1 MNELK
6 NILIVR
12 TDRIGDV
19 VLTLPIAGIIK
30 SHYPNCHVSFLVRE
44 YTSPLLFEH
53 PSIDDVFI
61 LKEKNGKILKNKN
74 IKLLTNKNFD
84 TVFIVNAT
92 FELAWILYKSKIK
105 NRIGTGYRWYSFL
118 FNKKVFVHRKSG
130 DKHELEYNIEMLE
143 KIGIN
148 ENITPDN
155 VCFNIQIDNDSKQK
169 ISSLLDINRFENE
182 KIRIIV
188 HPGSGGSA
196 FDLPKEKIKNLVERL
211 AHELNVQIIITG
223 NENEK
228 ELCNYISGNI
238 ETIDLC
244 GKLNLKEM
252 IALIDSS
259 DILVANSTGP
269 IHIGAALNKFVVGF
283 YPTIH
288 SMSKD
293 RWGPYTR
300 KRKIFEPEN
309 CNELSTEE
317 FLEKDCMNRIDINEV
332 FNSIQN
338 IITNIGNN

>member
-19 VLTLPIAGIIK
+19 VLTLPMAGIIK
-30 SHYPNCHVSFLVRE
+30 SHYPNCRVSFLVRE
-44 YTSPLLFEH
+44 YTSPFLFEH

-61 LKEKNGKILKNKN
+61 LKEKNGKILINEN
-74 IKLLTNKNFD
+74 INFLTNQKFD
-84 TVFIVNAT
+84 AVFIVKAT
-92 FELAWILYKSKIK
+92 LELAWILYKSKIK
-105 NRIGTGYRWYSFL
+105 YRIGTGYRWYSFL
-118 FNKKVFVHRKSG
+118 FNKKVLIHRKSG

-143 KIGIN
+143 QIGIN
-148 ENITPDN
+148 EDVTPDN

-169 ISSLLDINRFENE
+169 INSLFNNNNIKDE
-182 KIRIIV
+182 KIKIII

-196 FDLPKEKIKNLVERL
+196 FDLPKGKMKKLVNRL
-211 AHELNVQIIITG
+211 AHELNVEIIITG

-228 ELCNYISGNI
+228 ELCKYIVENLKVS
-238 ETIDLC
+238 DFS

-269 IHIGAALNKFVVGF
+269 IHIAAALGKFVVGF

-288 SMSKD
+288 SMSKN

-300 KRKIFEPEN
+300 KRKIIEPEN
-309 CNELSTEE
+309 CKNLSTNE
-317 FLEKDCMNRIDINEV
+317 FLEKDCMNRININDV
-332 FNSIQN
+332 LNSIKN
-338 IITNIGNN
+338 IITNIEKN